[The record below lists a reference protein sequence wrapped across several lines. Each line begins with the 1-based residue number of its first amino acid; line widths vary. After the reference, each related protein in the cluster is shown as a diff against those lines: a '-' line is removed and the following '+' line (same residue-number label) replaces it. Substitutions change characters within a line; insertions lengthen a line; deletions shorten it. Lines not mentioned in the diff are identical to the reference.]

1 MIIVVEPQ
9 MQGEKHVI
17 VNAGILEIL
26 QITFTGD
33 IIHLY
38 TDELHSKRLFEKPYL
53 SKQNLVLNS
62 YKYKPKEDK
71 KTNLALK
78 FFRQARLSYKMFR
91 QAKKNEAELIV
102 FTSCFPFT
110 ALFVNLLASLYK
122 QKIIICHHGDL
133 GVLLLG
139 KNKLATKIFRYFIKK
154 MMVNRNLKFNNSLIY
169 GKSIKDKLLETIPS
183 ISDNSFIVIDH
194 PYEYSGNNPFNK
206 AEGEILTLSNIG
218 TATLIKNSESRFLL
232 GPKMIYQINSKLL
245 NFKQNCSVGTQQPP
259 VINEFVDILKRDGS
273 FIPNAVFEESLAK
286 SDYFIYF
293 FKTGGYYELCPSG
306 TFFDSIKYLK
316 PIIAIKN
323 SYLEYYFD
331 KLGNIGYLCESIDDM
346 AELIRSIIEG
356 EKKQEYFE
364 QLENLKKAQDQLS
377 NENISKDFKRQ
388 LYCTSNQNSDSN
400 QIIRYAKTYR

>member
-1 MIIVVEPQ
+1 

-26 QITFTGD
+26 QITFPGD
-33 IIHLY
+33 IMHLY
-38 TDELHSKRLFEKPYL
+38 ADELHSKRLIEKPYL

-71 KTNLALK
+71 KANLALK
-78 FFRQARLSYKMFR
+78 FFRQARLSCKMFR
-91 QAKKNEAELIV
+91 QAKKYEAKLIV
-102 FTSCFPFT
+102 FTSCFPFI
-110 ALFVNLLASLYK
+110 ALFVNFLASLYK

-133 GVLLLG
+133 GVLLLD
-139 KNKLATKIFRYFIKK
+139 KNKLVTKIFRYFIKK
-154 MMVNRNLKFNNSLIY
+154 MMINRNLKFNNSLIY
-169 GKSIKDKLLETIPS
+169 GKSIKDKLLATTPS

-194 PYEYSGNNPFNK
+194 PYEYSGNNLFNK
-206 AEGEILTLSNIG
+206 AKGEILTLSNIG
-218 TATLIKNSESRFLL
+218 TATLIKNSESLFKLA
-232 GPKMIYQINSKLL
+232 QILRAHISNNELKLT
-245 NFKQNCSVGTQQPP
+245 QIGSVATDLQPF
-259 VINEFVDILKRDGS
+259 INEFVDVLKRDGS

-306 TFFDSIKYLK
+306 TFFDAIKYLK

-346 AELIRSIIEG
+346 AELIRSIIGG

-364 QLENLKKAQDQLS
+364 QLENLKKAQNQLS

-388 LYCTSNQNSDSN
+388 LCFVSNHISDSS
-400 QIIRYAKTYR
+400 

>member
-26 QITFTGD
+26 QITFPGD
-33 IIHLY
+33 TMHLY
-38 TDELHSKRLFEKPYL
+38 ADELHSKRLLEKPYL
-53 SKQNLVLNS
+53 SKQNLVLSS

-71 KTNLALK
+71 KTNIALK
-78 FFRQARLSYKMFR
+78 LFRQARLSCKMFR
-91 QAKKNEAELIV
+91 QAKKHQAKLIV

-110 ALFVNLLASLYK
+110 ALFVNFLAGLYK

-133 GVLLLG
+133 GVLLLD
-139 KNKLATKIFRYFIKK
+139 KNKLVTKIFRYFIKK

-169 GKSIKDKLLETIPS
+169 GKSIKDKLIATIPS
-183 ISDNSFIVIDH
+183 ICDNSFIVIDH
-194 PYEYSGNNPFNK
+194 PYEYYGNNLFNK
-206 AEGEILTLSNIG
+206 AKGEILTLSNIG
-218 TATLIKNSESRFLL
+218 TATLIKNSESLFDLA
-232 GPKMIYQINSKLL
+232 QILRTNISNNELKLT
-245 NFKQNCSVGTQQPP
+245 QIGSVATELQPF
-259 VINEFVDILKRDGS
+259 INEFVDVLKRDGS
-273 FIPNAVFEESLAK
+273 FIPNSVFEESLAK

-306 TFFDSIKYLK
+306 TFFDAIKYLK

-346 AELIRSIIEG
+346 AELIRSIIKG
-356 EKKQEYFE
+356 GKKQEYFE
-364 QLENLKKAQDQLS
+364 QLEKLKNAQTQLL
-377 NENISKDFKRQ
+377 NENISKDFERQ
-388 LYCTSNQNSDSN
+388 LCFVSNHILDSN
-400 QIIRYAKTYR
+400 